1 VTGADASGV
10 IVRALVAA
18 CAFAAIPSLA
28 HAAGTPAP
36 AATPAAVSEA
46 ESDAL
51 VRTAFEAPKRVS
63 YVGQLQ
69 TIRWG
74 TRIANATIQRV
85 EHLAPASTRRT
96 FLAPEALYGEY
107 DVTVGENTTKIDPKE
122 KRAMV
127 ERNPATENSTAMNN
141 SLALLEANYRAILG
155 PVEVVAARPATTV
168 SLVNKYT
175 GERIMRL
182 WIDNETKIVLAKEAY
197 HADGSLAWR
206 TRFDD
211 IRFTTEIP
219 PNIFSLDTPPG
230 FHYVEGRHFADST
243 ADEGHAL
250 DEAGFKPVI
259 PHYLPNG
266 FSEVGADVSTIRT
279 VRNLHVIYSDGIRG
293 LSLFENDADDAANF
307 DGLRPMT
314 THFDGHDATYV
325 RDGPTTLLAW
335 HEHGLA
341 FALVGD
347 LDIRELT
354 EIAISVVP

>member
-1 VTGADASGV
+1 VRAV
-10 IVRALVAA
+10 IVAVALAALPAVAL
-18 CAFAAIPSLA
+18 AAQPPTS
-28 HAAGTPAP
+28 AAL
-36 AATPAAVSEA
+36 SESA
-46 ESDAL
+46 SDAL
-51 VRTAFEAPKRVS
+51 VRTAFEAPKRIS

-74 TRIANATIQRV
+74 TRIASATIQRV
-85 EHLAPASTRRT
+85 EHLAPESTRRT

-107 DVTVGENTTKIDPKE
+107 DVTVGETTSKIDPKQ
-122 KRAMV
+122 KRVLV
-127 ERNPATENSTAMNN
+127 EENPATDNSVAINSTL
-141 SLALLEANYRAILG
+141 SLLEANYRAILG

-175 GERIMRL
+175 GERMMRV

-211 IRFTTEIP
+211 IRFTSEIP
-219 PNIFSLDTPPG
+219 PDIFSLAVPPG
-230 FHYVEGRHFADST
+230 FQEIAGRHFASST
-243 ADEGHAL
+243 SDQQHAL

-266 FSEVGADVSTIRT
+266 FSEVGADISMIKT
-279 VRNLHVIYSDGIRG
+279 VRNLHVLYSDGIRG
-293 LSLFENDADDAANF
+293 LSLFENDTDDLANF
-307 DGLRPMT
+307 DGLKPIA
-314 THFDGHDATYV
+314 THFEGHDANYV

-347 LDIRELT
+347 LDIHELT